1 MRKRVSA
8 SVGFAVLLLLI
19 MLTVGHVYGQEQQTN
34 YLQYQEPQ
42 PPATSILSS
51 IAYVFTLLV
60 TFVIVIAL
68 AYITSRFVGNKFKPT
83 SVSQGGRILVII
95 SLGANRTLQV
105 VEVAGKVLLLGV
117 TDHTINLLHELTD
130 SEEIARLRD
139 SSNQADNAEF
149 EQIFSRQLLS
159 LQQMSQK
166 FPGVFSS
173 NHSSDFPQEKGKRP

>member
-8 SVGFAVLLLLI
+8 SVGFTVLLLLI

-60 TFVIVIAL
+60 TFAVVIAL
-68 AYITSRFVGNKFKPT
+68 AYITSRFVGSKFKPA
-83 SVSQGGRILVII
+83 SVSQGGRILIVLP
-95 SLGANRTLQV
+95 LGANRTLQV

-117 TDHTINLLHELTD
+117 TDHTINLLQELTD
-130 SEEIARLRD
+130 GEEIAKLRD
-139 SSNQADNAEF
+139 NSSQAGNAEF
-149 EQIFSRQLLS
+149 EQIFAKQLLS
-159 LQQMSQK
+159 LQRMSQK
-166 FPGVFSS
+166 FPGVFSA
-173 NHSSDFPQEKGKRP
+173 NHSADFPQEKGKRP